1 MGIRFLKGAGGKRT
15 GDIYTSQPINTHVS
29 EEDTNNIKSVDDPK
43 SEVGLG
49 GSAAFTTII
58 FHRKVKVECN
68 YATNKNHGLANK
80 SFQQHLQI

>member
-58 FHRKVKVECN
+58 FHPCN